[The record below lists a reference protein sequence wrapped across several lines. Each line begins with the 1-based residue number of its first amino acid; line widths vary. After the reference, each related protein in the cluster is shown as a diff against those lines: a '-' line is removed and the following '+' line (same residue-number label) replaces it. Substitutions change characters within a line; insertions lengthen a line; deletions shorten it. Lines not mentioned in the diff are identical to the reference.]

1 MAVDIMVVMGMAVD
15 IMEAMDMVVD
25 IMVVM
30 ENKVKRMANILY
42 DIINALQ

>member
-1 MAVDIMVVMGMAVD
+1 MVDIIMVMGMAVD

-42 DIINALQ
+42 ITKIY

>member
-1 MAVDIMVVMGMAVD
+1 METMGMAVD
-15 IMEAMDMVVD
+15 IMEAMGMAVD

-42 DIINALQ
+42 ITKIYLMT

>member
-1 MAVDIMVVMGMAVD
+1 
-15 IMEAMDMVVD
+15 MEAMDMVVD

-42 DIINALQ
+42 IFKMT

>member
-1 MAVDIMVVMGMAVD
+1 MEAMGMAVD

-30 ENKVKRMANILY
+30 ENKVKRIANILY
-42 DIINALQ
+42 ITQLYLMT